1 MRIIVI
7 LILSILIRVN
17 HAQVINPKIWYIGY
31 QSPAKRDTN
40 TLDNQPYLL
49 GHGANVIDF
58 RKNPVEIKRNG
69 YTLGL
74 VACNA
79 QIFDKNDSL
88 ILYSNGSKIF
98 NGKHRLIEGGDSLS
112 YGKDWSTSPFAGSYY
127 GQFHISAIPNPM
139 LIIPDVKNVN
149 LYYVISVYVTKD
161 SLPHYKLV
169 YSLVDMSLNSG
180 NGKVILKES
189 IIKYGN
195 FAAAIA
201 ACKHGN
207 GKDWWV
213 MAREHGRKNFTIL
226 KLDSS
231 GIKVHSESQISGWDL
246 STGPYGRNATNKFSS
261 DGSMF
266 ASFTINGTEIF
277 DFNRCDATLS
287 NRREIVI
294 PMNDTFDSAGV
305 GCFSP
310 DNKLLY
316 TGNGKYYYQV
326 ELKNLK
332 IRKIAT
338 YDNFQDTPTGQ
349 TGGIPTNF
357 GSLQPAY
364 DGRIYMTTTE
374 TTRYLH
380 TIENPNDTGI
390 LCNFK
395 QHSIKL
401 LTFNSG
407 LPHYPNYELG
417 AVADKCGESGIAD
430 NEIEKIEVYPNPASD
445 YIDISSSTVI
455 QSRYISGL
463 FRNLS
468 ITVTNLLGQQT
479 SLPVEVSSRGYRID
493 TRALSEEIYML
504 QIRDIYD
511 NLIKTERIVIQR
523 DQ

>member
-1 MRIIVI
+1 MFRI
-7 LILSILIRVN
+7 N
-17 HAQVINPKIWYIGY
+17 HAQVVNPKIWYIGY
-31 QSPAKRDTN
+31 QSIAKRDTTSPDTYIFN
-40 TLDNQPYLL
+40 LE
-49 GHGANVIDF
+49 HGANIINF
-58 RKNPVEIKRNG
+58 KQNPPNVKRHG
-69 YTLGL
+69 YTLSL
-74 VACNA
+74 LACNT
-79 QIFDKNDSL
+79 QIYAPNDSL

-112 YGKDWSTSPFAGSYY
+112 YGKDWTTSPMAGSYY
-127 GQFHISAIPNPM
+127 GEFYISVMPNVM
-139 LIIPDVKNVN
+139 LILPDVKNAN
-149 LYYVISVYVTKD
+149 HYYVISVFVTKD

-169 YSLVDMSLNSG
+169 YSLVDMNLNNG
-180 NGKVILKES
+180 QGKVVKKEEV
-189 IIKYGN
+189 IKYGN
-195 FAAAIA
+195 FAPAIG
-201 ACKHGN
+201 ACRHGN
-207 GKDWWV
+207 GKDWWII
-213 MAREHGRKNFTIL
+213 AREYGKKNFTIL

-231 GIKVHSESQISGWDL
+231 GIKLHSEDQLSGWEL
-246 STGPYGRNATNKFSS
+246 TTGQYVRNAMNKFSF
-261 DGSMF
+261 DGNLF
-266 ASFTINGTEIF
+266 ASFTELGTEVFNF
-277 DFNRCDATLS
+277 DRCKGTLS
-287 NRREIVI
+287 NRKEIII
-294 PMNDTFDSAGV
+294 PINDTFPSAGG

-310 DNKLLY
+310 DNRLIY
-316 TGNGKYYYQV
+316 TGNGQYFYQI
-326 ELKNLK
+326 ELSNLK
-332 IRKIAT
+332 MRKIAT
-338 YDNFQDTPTGQ
+338 YDNFQDTPAGQ